1 MSKRLISVML
11 ALVMVLSVFSVSA
24 FAAVNVE
31 YETFDEEAGETE
43 VAYTQAWSLVTTN
56 EADANGKYTVD
67 VCLETNYAVGAISFS
82 VVAEG
87 ATLEGVTVSDEILDV
102 DGYNGD
108 VQVNLGKGNV
118 YIVPQPTDKAAEGLN
133 LETSTVIAT
142 LTYSLNDG
150 VDSATVTLNNDAKT
164 IDNAGKLIAVR
175 LSDVVLASETM
186 YYGQRVIDANGDDVE
201 LGTEISSVTLG
212 EEVAAEPA
220 DLAKKATAEAG
231 ILIDTAHTFGGAYKG
246 VVFGF
251 TQAANNTFMNTNYLN
266 NAFEATNEG
275 TLTYSRSIGTSGYG
289 TGTVITV
296 LNSDGTESCKYVV
309 VIFGDV
315 DGNGLINTT
324 DTGRVKAG
332 AGNAATYA
340 NNSVQ
345 RMAANCQNVAAAAM
359 MHTLNTNDTA
369 AVKKHVGGVKL
380 DQAALASRMASN
392 PTYYK

>member
-43 VAYTQAWSLVTTN
+43 VAYTQAWSLETTN

-87 ATLEGVTVSDEILDV
+87 ATLEDVTASDEILDV

-118 YIVPQPTDKAAEGLN
+118 YIVPKPADKAAEGLN

-164 IDNAGKLIAVR
+164 VDNAGKLIAVR
-175 LSDVVLASETM
+175 LSDVVLASDTM

-201 LGTEISSVTLG
+201 LGAEISSVTLG
-212 EEVAAEPA
+212 EAVAADPV
-220 DLAKKATAEAG
+220 L
-231 ILIDTAHTFGGAYKG
+231 KG
-246 VVFGF
+246 VDTGF
-251 TQAANNTFMNTNYLN
+251 VDADNKYVYGVPAGEDANAYFAVENGS
-266 NAFEATNEG
+266 FEITG
-275 TLTYSRSIGTSGYG
+275 SG
-289 TGTVITV
+289 TGAVLTVK
-296 LNSDGTESCKYVV
+296 DGAGKAVDTYTLI
-309 VIFGDV
+309 IFGDV
-315 DGNGLINTT
+315 NGDNAVTAADYAVVNMASL
-324 DTGRVKAG
+324 G
-332 AGNAATYA
+332 AAID
-340 NNSVQ
+340 
-345 RMAANCQNVAAAAM
+345 NVAYAFAADV
-359 MHTLNTNDTA
+359 NGDGGVTA
-369 AVKKHVGGVKL
+369 ADYAIVN
-380 DQAALASRMASN
+380 MASLGGAITVN
-392 PTYYK
+392 PYVA